1 MSGLI
6 ISVNLPGNLS
16 GFTKHT
22 TVQQH
27 SVKTRDLKRENDI
40 VLTAQILHTDRVP
53 QPCVKIIN
61 IHPTI
66 VKLWKSSVIPYW
78 ETQKDWKKM
87 SPEQRIAS
95 HVNRFD
101 EGYGVRYE

>member
-22 TVQQH
+22 TVQQY
-27 SVKTRDLKRENDI
+27 SVKTRDLKTGKDTI
-40 VLTAQILHTDRVP
+40 VTSQILHTDRVP

-61 IHPTI
+61 INPAV
-66 VKLWKSSVIPYW
+66 VKLWKSSAIPYW

-87 SPEQRIAS
+87 SIEQKIAS
-95 HVNRFD
+95 HVARFD
-101 EGYGVRYE
+101 EGYGVQYE